1 MLVEPNSELG
11 GPIDDSQRIALLD
24 VVRGFA
30 ILGLALVKAA
40 DFSPNFWMTWPSAV
54 DRHVAWFEENFLA
67 DKFFTL
73 FAILFGIGFSIQ
85 LNRAAARQAAFPRY
99 FVRRSFV
106 LLAIGLIHG
115 LLIWSG
121 DILAGYAIVSFAL
134 LLFRNVSKRN
144 LLLGACIAWFS
155 GHLIWIVRINVLHLP
170 RPSLPDEA
178 VATAV
183 LAGGSALQILRYQ
196 AGQTLDYL
204 WRGIT
209 GPAWMTSVLF
219 LFLIGLYLECSGT
232 VRRLAGDRAF
242 CRRALIIA
250 ALLAAIA
257 WGADPLVSSQWPA
270 GELPILRRVALNG
283 LWQFR
288 TIGLSATYALLL
300 SLFMLRRK
308 DAALL
313 LGLAAVGRT
322 ALSNYMLQSVVFVL
336 IYYNYGLA
344 LYGHITPLPAML
356 LSAAVYSGELLLSV
370 WWLRRY
376 KFGPLEWVWRSL
388 TYGHTQPF
396 RRSLRVSNFP

>member
-1 MLVEPNSELG
+1 MMADTGCMLEPA
-11 GPIDDSQRIALLD
+11 GPVDDSQRIALLD
-24 VVRGFA
+24 AVRGFA

-40 DFSPNFWMTWPSAV
+40 DFSPNFWMAWPSAV

-73 FAILFGIGFSIQ
+73 FAILFGIGFSMQ

-106 LLAIGLIHG
+106 LLVIGLVHG

-134 LLFRNVSKRN
+134 LLFRNASRRN
-144 LLLGACIAWFS
+144 LLLGAGIAWVS
-155 GHLIWIVRINVLHLP
+155 GHLIWIVRINILHLP
-170 RPSLPDEA
+170 RPSLPNEA
-178 VATAV
+178 AATAV
-183 LAGGSALQILRYQ
+183 LTTGSALQIIRYQ
-196 AGQTLDYL
+196 AEGTLVYL
-204 WRGIT
+204 WRGLT

-219 LFLIGLYLECSGT
+219 LFLIGVYLERTGT
-232 VRRLAGDRAF
+232 VRRLASDRDF
-242 CRRALIIA
+242 CRRAVIIA
-250 ALLAAIA
+250 AMMAAVA
-257 WGADPLVSSQWPA
+257 WLADPLVSSVWPA
-270 GELPILRRVALNG
+270 GGLPIVRRVALSG
-283 LWQFR
+283 LWQLR
-288 TIGLSATYALLL
+288 TLGLSATYALLL
-300 SLFMLRRK
+300 ALLMLRRK
-308 DAALL
+308 EAALL

-322 ALSNYMLQSVVFVL
+322 ALSNYMLQSVVFIW

-356 LSAAVYSGELLLSV
+356 LSAAVYLVQILLSV

-388 TYGHTQPF
+388 TYGRRQPL
-396 RRSLRVSNFP
+396 RRSSRV